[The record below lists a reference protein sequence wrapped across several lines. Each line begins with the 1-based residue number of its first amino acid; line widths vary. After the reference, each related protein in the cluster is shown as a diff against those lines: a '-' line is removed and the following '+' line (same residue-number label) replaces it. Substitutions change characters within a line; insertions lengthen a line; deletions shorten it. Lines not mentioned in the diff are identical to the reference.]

1 MGKSVIALVA
11 VAAALVAPS
20 SLAQVVLSKSVFHTV
35 DLPSNT
41 TRSLLV
47 SCPRAYVA
55 ARAGISNPAPGVTL
69 LGMRPFGVAGYRFRF
84 GNPAANADQHV
95 TVVAACRS
103 LAFKS
108 ATRLKVTPVQMRV
121 KVPGGQLRPAAL
133 PCPSNTLPAGW
144 GGDIALAHG
153 ARGYVPGAATRVSLR
168 TVSMGLGGFSF
179 SLRNTGTKA
188 QSVILYGTCL
198 TVLRPAGTSRGRL
211 QVRITT
217 FPVLLQPGSRR
228 VVRSCATGWVSLAA
242 GYVLRSPATT
252 IDGVAA
258 IGASGRWWV
267 ASDAEGQ
274 AAADLKLVC
283 ARLSLN

>member
-1 MGKSVIALVA
+1 MGKWVIALVA

-41 TRSLLV
+41 TRSVLV
-47 SCPRAYVA
+47 SCPRGYVA
-55 ARAGISNPAPGVTL
+55 ASAGISNPAPGVTL
-69 LGMRPFGVAGYRFRF
+69 LSIRPWGVAGYRFRF
-84 GNPAANADQHV
+84 GNPAANADQQV

-103 LAFKS
+103 FAFKS
-108 ATRLKVTPVQMRV
+108 AARLKVAQVQMRV
-121 KVPGGQLRPAAL
+121 KVPGGQLKPAAL

-144 GGDIALAHG
+144 GGDIAPAQS
-153 ARGYVPGAATRVSLR
+153 ARGSVPSAARMSLR

-179 SLRNTGTKA
+179 SLRNSGTKT
-188 QSVILYGTCL
+188 QSVTLYGTCL
-198 TVLRPAGTSRGRL
+198 TALSPAGTSRERL
-211 QVRITT
+211 RVRITT
-217 FPVLLQPGSRR
+217 FLVLLQPGSRR

-242 GYVLRSPATT
+242 GYVLRSPAST

-274 AAADLKLVC
+274 SSVDLKLVC
-283 ARLSLN
+283 GRLSRD

>member
-1 MGKSVIALVA
+1 MGKWVIALVA

-20 SLAQVVLSKSVFHTV
+20 SLAQVVVSKSVFHTV

-41 TRSLLV
+41 TRSVLV
-47 SCPRAYVA
+47 SCPRGYVA
-55 ARAGISNPAPGVTL
+55 ASAGISNPAPGVTL
-69 LGMRPFGVAGYRFRF
+69 LSIRPWGVAGYRFRF
-84 GNPAANADQHV
+84 GNPAANADQQV

-108 ATRLKVTPVQMRV
+108 AARLKVALVQMRV
-121 KVPGGQLRPAAL
+121 KVPGSQLKPATL

-144 GGDIALAHG
+144 GGDIAPAHS
-153 ARGYVPGAATRVSLR
+153 ARGSVPSAATRMSLR
-168 TVSMGLGGFSF
+168 TASMGLGGFSF
-179 SLRNTGTKA
+179 SLRNTGTKT
-188 QSVILYGTCL
+188 QSITLYGTCL
-198 TVLRPAGTSRGRL
+198 TALRPAGTSRGRL

-228 VVRSCATGWVSLAA
+228 VVRNCATGWVSLAA

-258 IGASGRWWV
+258 IGARGRWWV

-283 ARLSLN
+283 ARLNRD

>member
-1 MGKSVIALVA
+1 MGNWVIALVA

-41 TRSLLV
+41 TRSVLV
-47 SCPRAYVA
+47 SCPRGYVA
-55 ARAGISNPAPGVTL
+55 ASAGISNPAPGVTL
-69 LGMRPFGVAGYRFRF
+69 LSIRPWGVASYRFRF
-84 GNPAANADQHV
+84 GNPAANADQQV

-103 LAFKS
+103 FAFKS
-108 ATRLKVTPVQMRV
+108 AARLKVAQVQMRV
-121 KVPGGQLRPAAL
+121 KVPGGQLKPAAL

-144 GGDIALAHG
+144 GGDIAPAHS
-153 ARGYVPGAATRVSLR
+153 ARGSVPSAARMSLR
-168 TVSMGLGGFSF
+168 TVSMDLGGFSF
-179 SLRNTGTKA
+179 SLRNTGTKT
-188 QSVILYGTCL
+188 QSVTLYGTCL
-198 TVLRPAGTSRGRL
+198 TALSPAGTSRERL
-211 QVRITT
+211 RVRITT

-274 AAADLKLVC
+274 SSVDLKLVC
-283 ARLSLN
+283 GRLSRD

>member
-1 MGKSVIALVA
+1 MGKWVIALVA

-41 TRSLLV
+41 TRSVLV
-47 SCPRAYVA
+47 SCPRGYVA
-55 ARAGISNPAPGVTL
+55 ASVGISNPAPGVTL
-69 LGMRPFGVAGYRFRF
+69 LSIRPWGVAGYRFRF
-84 GNPAANADQHV
+84 GNSAANADQQV

-103 LAFKS
+103 FAFKN
-108 ATRLKVTPVQMRV
+108 AARLKVAQVQMRV
-121 KVPGGQLRPAAL
+121 KVPGGQLKPAAL

-144 GGDIALAHG
+144 GGDIAPAHS
-153 ARGYVPGAATRVSLR
+153 ARGSVPSAARMSFR
-168 TVSMGLGGFSF
+168 TVSMSLAGFSF
-179 SLRNTGTKA
+179 SLRNTGTKT
-188 QSVILYGTCL
+188 QSVTLYGTCL
-198 TVLRPAGTSRGRL
+198 TAVSPAGTSRERL
-211 QVRITT
+211 RVRITT

-274 AAADLKLVC
+274 SSVDLKLVC
-283 ARLSLN
+283 GRLSRD

>member
-1 MGKSVIALVA
+1 MGKWVIALVA

-41 TRSLLV
+41 TRSVLV
-47 SCPRAYVA
+47 SCPRGYVA
-55 ARAGISNPAPGVTL
+55 ASAGISNPAPGVTL
-69 LGMRPFGVAGYRFRF
+69 LSIRPWGVAGYRFRF
-84 GNPAANADQHV
+84 GNSAANADQQV

-103 LAFKS
+103 FAFKN
-108 ATRLKVTPVQMRV
+108 AARLKVAQVQMRV
-121 KVPGGQLRPAAL
+121 KVPGGQLKPAAL

-144 GGDIALAHG
+144 GGDIAPAHS
-153 ARGYVPGAATRVSLR
+153 ARGSVPSAARMSFR
-168 TVSMGLGGFSF
+168 TVSMSLAGFSF
-179 SLRNTGTKA
+179 SLRNTGTKT
-188 QSVILYGTCL
+188 QSVTLYGTCL
-198 TVLRPAGTSRGRL
+198 TAVSPAGTSRERL
-211 QVRITT
+211 RVRITT

-258 IGASGRWWV
+258 IGASGRWRV

-274 AAADLKLVC
+274 SSVDLKLVC
-283 ARLSLN
+283 GRLSRD

>member
-1 MGKSVIALVA
+1 MGKWVIALVA

-41 TRSLLV
+41 TRSVLV
-47 SCPRAYVA
+47 SCPRGYVA
-55 ARAGISNPAPGVTL
+55 ASVGISNPAPGVTL
-69 LGMRPFGVAGYRFRF
+69 LSIRPWGVAGYRFRF
-84 GNPAANADQHV
+84 GNSAANADQQV

-103 LAFKS
+103 FAFKN
-108 ATRLKVTPVQMRV
+108 AARLKVAQVQMRV
-121 KVPGGQLRPAAL
+121 KVPGGQLKPAAL

-144 GGDIALAHG
+144 GGDIAPAHSAG
-153 ARGYVPGAATRVSLR
+153 GSVPSAARMSFR
-168 TVSMGLGGFSF
+168 TVSMSLAGFSF
-179 SLRNTGTKA
+179 SLRNTGTKT
-188 QSVILYGTCL
+188 QSVTLYGTCL
-198 TVLRPAGTSRGRL
+198 TAVSPAGTSRERL
-211 QVRITT
+211 RVRITT

-274 AAADLKLVC
+274 SSVDLKLVC
-283 ARLSLN
+283 GRLSRD

>member
-1 MGKSVIALVA
+1 MGKWVIALVA

-41 TRSLLV
+41 TRSVLV
-47 SCPRAYVA
+47 SCPRGYVA
-55 ARAGISNPAPGVTL
+55 ASAGISNPAPGVTL
-69 LGMRPFGVAGYRFRF
+69 LSIRPWGVAGYRFRF
-84 GNPAANADQHV
+84 GNSAANADQQV

-103 LAFKS
+103 FAFKN
-108 ATRLKVTPVQMRV
+108 AARLKVAQVQMRV
-121 KVPGGQLRPAAL
+121 KVPGGQLKPAAL

-144 GGDIALAHG
+144 GGDIAPGHS
-153 ARGYVPGAATRVSLR
+153 ARGSVPSAARMSFR
-168 TVSMGLGGFSF
+168 TVSMSLAGFSF
-179 SLRNTGTKA
+179 SLRNTGTKT
-188 QSVILYGTCL
+188 QSVTLYGTCL
-198 TVLRPAGTSRGRL
+198 TAVSPAGTSRERL
-211 QVRITT
+211 RVRITT

-274 AAADLKLVC
+274 SSVDLKLVC
-283 ARLSLN
+283 GRLSRD

>member
-1 MGKSVIALVA
+1 MGKWVIALVA

-41 TRSLLV
+41 TRSVLV
-47 SCPRAYVA
+47 SCPRGYVA
-55 ARAGISNPAPGVTL
+55 ASVGISNPAPGVTL
-69 LGMRPFGVAGYRFRF
+69 LSIRPWGVAGYRFRF
-84 GNPAANADQHV
+84 GNSAANADQQV

-103 LAFKS
+103 FAFKN
-108 ATRLKVTPVQMRV
+108 AARLKVAQVQMRV
-121 KVPGGQLRPAAL
+121 KVPGGQLKPAAL

-144 GGDIALAHG
+144 GGDIAPAHS
-153 ARGYVPGAATRVSLR
+153 ARGSVPSAARMSFR
-168 TVSMGLGGFSF
+168 TVSMSLAGFSF
-179 SLRNTGTKA
+179 SLRNTGTKT
-188 QSVILYGTCL
+188 QSVTLYGTCL
-198 TVLRPAGTSRGRL
+198 TALSPAGTSRERL
-211 QVRITT
+211 RVRITT

-274 AAADLKLVC
+274 SSVDLKLVC
-283 ARLSLN
+283 GRLSRD

>member
-1 MGKSVIALVA
+1 MGKWVIALVA

-41 TRSLLV
+41 TRSVLV
-47 SCPRAYVA
+47 SCPRGYVA
-55 ARAGISNPAPGVTL
+55 ASAGISNPAPGVTL
-69 LGMRPFGVAGYRFRF
+69 LSIRPWGVAGYRFRF
-84 GNPAANADQHV
+84 GNSAANADQQV

-103 LAFKS
+103 FAFKN
-108 ATRLKVTPVQMRV
+108 AARLKVAQVQMRV
-121 KVPGGQLRPAAL
+121 KVPGGQLKPAAL

-144 GGDIALAHG
+144 GGDIAPAHS
-153 ARGYVPGAATRVSLR
+153 ARGSVPSAARMSFR
-168 TVSMGLGGFSF
+168 TVSMSLAGFSF
-179 SLRNTGTKA
+179 SLRNTGTKT
-188 QSVILYGTCL
+188 QSVTLYGTCL
-198 TVLRPAGTSRGRL
+198 TAVSPAGTSRERL
-211 QVRITT
+211 RVRITT

-274 AAADLKLVC
+274 SSVDLKLVC
-283 ARLSLN
+283 GRLSRD

>member
-1 MGKSVIALVA
+1 MGRWVIALVA

-20 SLAQVVLSKSVFHTV
+20 SLAQGVISKSVFHTV

-41 TRSLLV
+41 IRRVLV
-47 SCPRAYVA
+47 SCPRGYVA
-55 ARAGISNPAPGVTL
+55 ASAGISNPAPGVTL
-69 LGMRPFGVAGYRFRF
+69 LSIRPWGVAGYRFRF
-84 GNPAANADQHV
+84 GNPAANADQQV

-103 LAFKS
+103 FAFKS
-108 ATRLKVTPVQMRV
+108 AARLKVAQVQMRV
-121 KVPGGQLRPAAL
+121 KVPGGQLKPAAL
-133 PCPSNTLPAGW
+133 PCPSNTVPAGW
-144 GGDIALAHG
+144 GGDIAPAHS
-153 ARGYVPGAATRVSLR
+153 ARGSVPSAARMSLR

-179 SLRNTGTKA
+179 FLRNTGTKA
-188 QSVILYGTCL
+188 QSVTLYGTCL
-198 TVLRPAGTSRGRL
+198 TALSPAGTSRERL
-211 QVRITT
+211 RVRITT

-274 AAADLKLVC
+274 SSVDLNLVC
-283 ARLSLN
+283 GRLSRD

>member
-1 MGKSVIALVA
+1 MGKWVIALVA

-41 TRSLLV
+41 TRSVLV
-47 SCPRAYVA
+47 SCPRGYVA
-55 ARAGISNPAPGVTL
+55 ASAGISNPAPGVTL
-69 LGMRPFGVAGYRFRF
+69 LSIRPWGVAGYRFRF
-84 GNPAANADQHV
+84 GNPAANADQQV

-108 ATRLKVTPVQMRV
+108 AARLKVALVQMKV
-121 KVPGGQLRPAAL
+121 KVPGSQLKPATL

-144 GGDIALAHG
+144 GGDIAPAHS
-153 ARGYVPGAATRVSLR
+153 ARGSVPSAATRMSLR
-168 TVSMGLGGFSF
+168 TASMGLGGFSF
-179 SLRNTGTKA
+179 SLRNTGTKT
-188 QSVILYGTCL
+188 QSITLYGTCL
-198 TVLRPAGTSRGRL
+198 TALRPAGTSRGRL

-228 VVRSCATGWVSLAA
+228 VVRNCATGWVSLAA

-283 ARLSLN
+283 ARLNRD

>member
-1 MGKSVIALVA
+1 MGKWVIALVA

-41 TRSLLV
+41 TRSVLV
-47 SCPRAYVA
+47 SCPRGYVA
-55 ARAGISNPAPGVTL
+55 ASAGISNPAPGVTL
-69 LGMRPFGVAGYRFRF
+69 FSIRPWGIAGYRFRF
-84 GNPAANADQHV
+84 GNPAANADQQV

-103 LAFKS
+103 FAFKS
-108 ATRLKVTPVQMRV
+108 AARLKVAQVQMRV
-121 KVPGGQLRPAAL
+121 KVPGGQLKPAAL

-144 GGDIALAHG
+144 GGDIAPAHS
-153 ARGYVPGAATRVSLR
+153 ARGSVPSAARMSLR

-179 SLRNTGTKA
+179 ALRNTGTKT
-188 QSVILYGTCL
+188 QSVTLYGTCL
-198 TVLRPAGTSRGRL
+198 TALSPAGTSRERL
-211 QVRITT
+211 RVRITT

-274 AAADLKLVC
+274 SSVDLKLVC
-283 ARLSLN
+283 GRLSRD

>member
-1 MGKSVIALVA
+1 MGKWVIALVA

-41 TRSLLV
+41 TRSVLV
-47 SCPRAYVA
+47 SCPRGYVA
-55 ARAGISNPAPGVTL
+55 ASAGISNPAPGVTL
-69 LGMRPFGVAGYRFRF
+69 LSIRPWGVAGYRFRF
-84 GNPAANADQHV
+84 GNPAAHADQQV

-108 ATRLKVTPVQMRV
+108 AARLKAAQVQMRV
-121 KVPGGQLRPAAL
+121 KVQGGQLKAAAL

-144 GGDIALAHG
+144 GGDIAPALS
-153 ARGYVPGAATRVSLR
+153 ARGSVPSAARMSLR

-179 SLRNTGTKA
+179 SLRNSGTKT
-188 QSVILYGTCL
+188 QSVTLYGTCL
-198 TVLRPAGTSRGRL
+198 TALSPAGTSRERL
-211 QVRITT
+211 RVRITT
-217 FPVLLQPGSRR
+217 FLVLLQPGSRR

-242 GYVLRSPATT
+242 GYVLRSPAST

-274 AAADLKLVC
+274 SSVDLKLVC
-283 ARLSLN
+283 GRLSRD

>member
-1 MGKSVIALVA
+1 MGKWVIALVA
-11 VAAALVAPS
+11 VVAALAAPS

-35 DLPSNT
+35 YLAPGT
-41 TRSLLV
+41 IRSVLV
-47 SCPRAYVA
+47 SCPRGYVA
-55 ARAGISNPAPGVTL
+55 ASAGISNPAPGVTL
-69 LGMRPFGVAGYRFRF
+69 LSIRPWGAAGYRFRF
-84 GNPAANADQHV
+84 GNPAANADQV

-108 ATRLKVTPVQMRV
+108 AARLKVAPVQTRV
-121 KVPGGQLRPAAL
+121 KVPAGQLKPAAL

-144 GGDIALAHG
+144 GDDLAPAHS
-153 ARGYVPGAATRVSLR
+153 ARGSTPGAANRVSLR
-168 TVSMGLGGFSF
+168 AVSMGLGGFSF

-188 QSVILYGTCL
+188 QSVTLYGTCL
-198 TVLRPAGTSRGRL
+198 TALRPAGTSRERL

-217 FPVLLQPGSRR
+217 FPVLLQQGSRR

-242 GYVLRSPATT
+242 GYVLGSPATT
-252 IDGVAA
+252 IDGAAA

-274 AAADLKLVC
+274 TSVDLKLVC
-283 ARLSLN
+283 ARLSRG

>member
-1 MGKSVIALVA
+1 MGKWVIALVA

-41 TRSLLV
+41 TRSVLV
-47 SCPRAYVA
+47 SCPRGYVA
-55 ARAGISNPAPGVTL
+55 ASVGISNPAPGVTL
-69 LGMRPFGVAGYRFRF
+69 LSIRPWGVAGYRFRF
-84 GNPAANADQHV
+84 GNSAANADQQV

-103 LAFKS
+103 FAFKN
-108 ATRLKVTPVQMRV
+108 AARLKVAQVQMRV
-121 KVPGGQLRPAAL
+121 KVPGGQLKPAAL

-144 GGDIALAHG
+144 GGDIAPGHS
-153 ARGYVPGAATRVSLR
+153 ARGSVPSAARMSFR
-168 TVSMGLGGFSF
+168 TVSMSLAGFSF
-179 SLRNTGTKA
+179 SLRNTGTKT
-188 QSVILYGTCL
+188 QSVTLYGTCL
-198 TVLRPAGTSRGRL
+198 TAVSPAGTSRERL
-211 QVRITT
+211 RVRITT

-274 AAADLKLVC
+274 SSVDLKLVC
-283 ARLSLN
+283 GRLSRD

>member
-1 MGKSVIALVA
+1 MNKWVIALVA
-11 VAAALVAPS
+11 AAAALVAPS

-35 DLPSNT
+35 DLPSST
-41 TRSLLV
+41 IRSVLV
-47 SCPRAYVA
+47 SCPRGYVA
-55 ARAGISNPAPGVTL
+55 ASAGISNPAPGVTL
-69 LGMRPFGVAGYRFRF
+69 LSIRPWGVGGYRFRF
-84 GNPAANADQHV
+84 GNPAANADQQV

-103 LAFKS
+103 FAFKS
-108 ATRLKVTPVQMRV
+108 AARLKVAQVQMRV
-121 KVPGGQLRPAAL
+121 KVPGGQLKPAAL

-144 GGDIALAHG
+144 GGDIAPAHS
-153 ARGYVPGAATRVSLR
+153 ARGSVPSAARMSLR

-179 SLRNTGTKA
+179 SLRNTGTKT
-188 QSVILYGTCL
+188 QSVTLYGTCL
-198 TVLRPAGTSRGRL
+198 TALSPVGTSRERL
-211 QVRITT
+211 RVRITT

-258 IGASGRWWV
+258 VGASGRWWV

>member
-1 MGKSVIALVA
+1 MVKWVIALVA
-11 VAAALVAPS
+11 VVAALVAPS

-41 TRSLLV
+41 IRSVVV
-47 SCPRAYVA
+47 SCPRGYVA
-55 ARAGISNPAPGVTL
+55 ASAGISNPAPGVTL
-69 LGMRPFGVAGYRFRF
+69 LSIRPWGVAGYRFRL
-84 GNPAANADQHV
+84 GNPAANDDQQV

-108 ATRLKVTPVQMRV
+108 AARLKVAPVQMTV
-121 KVPGGQLRPAAL
+121 KVPGSQLKAAAL

-144 GGDIALAHG
+144 GGDVAPAHS
-153 ARGYVPGAATRVSLR
+153 ARGSVPGAANRVSLR
-168 TVSMGLGGFSF
+168 TASMGLGGFSF

-188 QSVILYGTCL
+188 QSVTLYGTCL
-198 TVLRPAGTSRGRL
+198 TALRPAGTSRERL

-242 GYVLRSPATT
+242 GYVLRSPATS
-252 IDGVAA
+252 IDGAAA
-258 IGASGRWWV
+258 IGVSGRWWV

-274 AAADLKLVC
+274 ASVDLKLVC
-283 ARLSLN
+283 ARLSVN

>member
-1 MGKSVIALVA
+1 MGKWVIALVA

-41 TRSLLV
+41 TRSVLV
-47 SCPRAYVA
+47 SCPRGYVA
-55 ARAGISNPAPGVTL
+55 ASVGISNPAPGVTL
-69 LGMRPFGVAGYRFRF
+69 LSIRPWGVAGYRFRF
-84 GNPAANADQHV
+84 GNSAANADQQV

-103 LAFKS
+103 FAFKN
-108 ATRLKVTPVQMRV
+108 AARLKVAQVQMRV
-121 KVPGGQLRPAAL
+121 KVPGGQLKPAAL

-144 GGDIALAHG
+144 GGDIAPAHS
-153 ARGYVPGAATRVSLR
+153 ARGSVPSAARMSFR
-168 TVSMGLGGFSF
+168 TVSMSLAGFSF
-179 SLRNTGTKA
+179 SLRNTGPKT
-188 QSVILYGTCL
+188 QSVTLYGTCL
-198 TVLRPAGTSRGRL
+198 TAVSPAGTSRERL
-211 QVRITT
+211 RVRITT

-274 AAADLKLVC
+274 SSVDLKLVC
-283 ARLSLN
+283 GRLSRD

>member
-1 MGKSVIALVA
+1 MGKWVIALVA

-41 TRSLLV
+41 TRSVLV
-47 SCPRAYVA
+47 SCPRGYVA
-55 ARAGISNPAPGVTL
+55 ASAGISNPAPGVTL
-69 LGMRPFGVAGYRFRF
+69 LSIRPWGVAGYRFRF
-84 GNPAANADQHV
+84 GNPAANADQQV

-103 LAFKS
+103 FAFKS
-108 ATRLKVTPVQMRV
+108 AARLKVAQVQMRV
-121 KVPGGQLRPAAL
+121 KVPGGQLKPAAL

-144 GGDIALAHG
+144 GGDIAPAQS
-153 ARGYVPGAATRVSLR
+153 ARGSVPSAARMSLR

-179 SLRNTGTKA
+179 SLRNSGTKT
-188 QSVILYGTCL
+188 QSVTLYGTCL
-198 TVLRPAGTSRGRL
+198 TALSPAGTSRERL
-211 QVRITT
+211 RVRITT

-228 VVRSCATGWVSLAA
+228 VVRSCATGWVSLAV

-274 AAADLKLVC
+274 SSVDLKLVC
-283 ARLSLN
+283 GRLSRD

>member
-1 MGKSVIALVA
+1 MGKWFIALVG

-20 SLAQVVLSKSVFHTV
+20 SLAEVVLSKSVFHTV

-41 TRSLLV
+41 TRSVLV
-47 SCPRAYVA
+47 SCPRGYVA
-55 ARAGISNPAPGVTL
+55 ASVGISNPAPGVTL
-69 LGMRPFGVAGYRFRF
+69 LSIRPWGVAGYRFRF
-84 GNPAANADQHV
+84 GNSAANADQQV

-103 LAFKS
+103 FAFKN
-108 ATRLKVTPVQMRV
+108 AARLKVAQVQMRV
-121 KVPGGQLRPAAL
+121 KVPGGQLKPAAL

-144 GGDIALAHG
+144 GGDIAPAHS
-153 ARGYVPGAATRVSLR
+153 ARGSVPSAARMSFR
-168 TVSMGLGGFSF
+168 TVSMSLAGFSF
-179 SLRNTGTKA
+179 SLRNTGTKT
-188 QSVILYGTCL
+188 QSVTLYGTCL
-198 TVLRPAGTSRGRL
+198 TAVSPAGTSRERL
-211 QVRITT
+211 RVRITT

-274 AAADLKLVC
+274 SSVDLKLVC
-283 ARLSLN
+283 GRLSRD

>member
-1 MGKSVIALVA
+1 MGKWVIALVA

-41 TRSLLV
+41 TRSVLV
-47 SCPRAYVA
+47 SCPRGYVA
-55 ARAGISNPAPGVTL
+55 ASAGISNPAPGVTL
-69 LGMRPFGVAGYRFRF
+69 FSIRPWGIAGYRFRF
-84 GNPAANADQHV
+84 GNPAANADQQV

-103 LAFKS
+103 FAFKS
-108 ATRLKVTPVQMRV
+108 AARLKVAQVQMRV
-121 KVPGGQLRPAAL
+121 KVPGGQLKPAAL

-144 GGDIALAHG
+144 GGDIAPAHS
-153 ARGYVPGAATRVSLR
+153 ARGSVPSAARMSLR

-179 SLRNTGTKA
+179 SLRNTGTKT
-188 QSVILYGTCL
+188 QSVTLYGTCL
-198 TVLRPAGTSRGRL
+198 TALSPAGTSRERL
-211 QVRITT
+211 RVRITT

-274 AAADLKLVC
+274 SSVDLKLVC
-283 ARLSLN
+283 GRLSRD

>member
-1 MGKSVIALVA
+1 MGKWVIALVA

-41 TRSLLV
+41 TRSVLV
-47 SCPRAYVA
+47 SCPRGYVA
-55 ARAGISNPAPGVTL
+55 ASVGISNPAPGVTL
-69 LGMRPFGVAGYRFRF
+69 LSIRPWGVAGYRFRF
-84 GNPAANADQHV
+84 GNSAANADQQV

-103 LAFKS
+103 FAFKS
-108 ATRLKVTPVQMRV
+108 AARLKVAQVQMRV
-121 KVPGGQLRPAAL
+121 KVPGGQLKPAAL

-144 GGDIALAHG
+144 GGDIAPAHS
-153 ARGYVPGAATRVSLR
+153 ARGSVPSAARMSFR
-168 TVSMGLGGFSF
+168 TVSMSLAGFSF
-179 SLRNTGTKA
+179 SLRNTGTKT
-188 QSVILYGTCL
+188 QSVTLYGTCL
-198 TVLRPAGTSRGRL
+198 TAVSPAGTSRERL
-211 QVRITT
+211 RVRITT

-252 IDGVAA
+252 VDGVAA

-274 AAADLKLVC
+274 SSVDLKLVC
-283 ARLSLN
+283 GRLSRD

>member
-1 MGKSVIALVA
+1 MGKWVIALVA

-41 TRSLLV
+41 TRSVLV
-47 SCPRAYVA
+47 SCPRGYVA
-55 ARAGISNPAPGVTL
+55 ASAGISNPAPGVTL
-69 LGMRPFGVAGYRFRF
+69 LSIRPWGVAGYRFRF
-84 GNPAANADQHV
+84 GNPAANAEQQV

-103 LAFKS
+103 FAFKS
-108 ATRLKVTPVQMRV
+108 AARLKVAQVQMRV
-121 KVPGGQLRPAAL
+121 KVPGGQLKPAAL

-144 GGDIALAHG
+144 GGDIAPAQS
-153 ARGYVPGAATRVSLR
+153 ARGSVPSAARMSLR

-179 SLRNTGTKA
+179 SLRNSGTKT
-188 QSVILYGTCL
+188 QSVTLYGTCL
-198 TVLRPAGTSRGRL
+198 TALSPAGTSRERL
-211 QVRITT
+211 RVRITT
-217 FPVLLQPGSRR
+217 FLVLLQPGSRR

-242 GYVLRSPATT
+242 GYVLRSPAST

-274 AAADLKLVC
+274 SSVDLKLVC
-283 ARLSLN
+283 ARLTRD

>member
-1 MGKSVIALVA
+1 MGKWVIALVA

-41 TRSLLV
+41 TRSVLV
-47 SCPRAYVA
+47 SCPRGYVA
-55 ARAGISNPAPGVTL
+55 ASVGISNPAPGVTL
-69 LGMRPFGVAGYRFRF
+69 LSIRPWGVAGYRFRF
-84 GNPAANADQHV
+84 GNSAANADQQV

-103 LAFKS
+103 FAFKS
-108 ATRLKVTPVQMRV
+108 AARLKVAQVQMRV
-121 KVPGGQLRPAAL
+121 KVPGGQLKPAAL

-144 GGDIALAHG
+144 GGDIAPAHS
-153 ARGYVPGAATRVSLR
+153 ARGSVPSAARMSFR
-168 TVSMGLGGFSF
+168 TVSMSLAGFSF
-179 SLRNTGTKA
+179 SLRNTGTKT
-188 QSVILYGTCL
+188 QSVTLYGTCL
-198 TVLRPAGTSRGRL
+198 TAVSPAGTSRERL
-211 QVRITT
+211 RVRITT

-274 AAADLKLVC
+274 SSVDLKLVC
-283 ARLSLN
+283 GRLSRD